1 MTISGAIAYFVMFG
15 GMLGVATVL
24 LFGLRAVKL
33 I

>member
-24 LFGLRAVKL
+24 LFGLRAIKL

>member
-1 MTISGAIAYFVMFG
+1 MTVSGAIAYFVMFG

-24 LFGLRAVKL
+24 LFGLRAIKL